1 MGEEDES
8 DTGSANLW
16 SGPGKPGPAAF
27 LDILRSVGV
36 AATLPVMDARDEQ
49 NARDEQILFEA
60 LFEIRADVKDVLRL
74 LEWEDED
81 EEEEP

>member
-1 MGEEDES
+1 LGEEDES

-49 NARDEQILFEA
+49 ILFEA

-74 LEWEDED
+74 LGWEEED